1 MVSFCCDNC
10 QDVMTKPKVL
20 AHFGTCRTR
29 NVSCID
35 CGVTFDRHT
44 VRAHT
49 SCITEEAKYGPKSA
63 VKKENS
69 QTFCVDCDLA
79 LNGAVAAAQHYE
91 SKKHK
96 ATLRRKKAEKRAAAA
111 VGLRTEHKDSDMPGV
126 GDLEAP
132 NISSGLPEVCVEEMD
147 LSVPVKKGALTSI
160 KKTMKLAIRGSGKK
174 GMRVEALQDAVEH
187 LLGDKCPADVGT
199 KVRKRAQRAPFRT
212 SAQETVI
219 ILEK

>member
-79 LNGAVAAAQHYE
+79 LNGAVAAAQHYD

-96 ATLRRKKAEKRAAAA
+96 ATLRRKKAEQRTTGGI
-111 VGLRTEHKDSDMPGV
+111 GLRTERKDSEMQSV
-126 GDLEAP
+126 GDVEAP
-132 NISSGLPEVCVEEMD
+132 KIPTGLPEVRVEDMD
-147 LSVPVKKGALTSI
+147 PSVPAKKGALTSI
-160 KKTMKLAIRGSGKK
+160 KKAMKRAIRGSGNK

-187 LLGDKCPADVGT
+187 LLADKCPVDVGT
-199 KVRKRAQRAPFRT
+199 KVRKRAQMAPFRT
-212 SAQETVI
+212 SAQETVS